1 MPSKVDFDF
10 KVTRWDLT
18 FEGEAQGSY
27 TPGTPDV
34 MYLRNGDPGHP
45 GDPPEFYLNSATL
58 KSIEGQ
64 VLPKAVPITDLDEFN
79 NSFYETL
86 LEQAT
91 EELKAQDDSHAER
104 MAEDWREQQRERE
117 QFFPDD

>member
-1 MPSKVDFDF
+1 MTSKVDFDF
-10 KVTRWDLT
+10 KVSRWDLT

-27 TPGTPDV
+27 SPGTHDT
-34 MYLRNGDPGHP
+34 RENP